1 MKTQSY
7 TALDSVSSLAKDS
20 SAIIE
25 SKGLNLIQ
33 TAINFLNLLYN
44 EYDAETAAML
54 ERKFINSIK
63 LKDSRK
69 YTRAVKRIG
78 GNKDV

>member
-1 MKTQSY
+1 MKPQSQS
-7 TALDSVSSLAKDS
+7 ALCSI
-20 SAIIE
+20 SALTSNSAVVVE
-25 SKGLNLIQ
+25 SKGLNIIQ
-33 TAINFLNLLYN
+33 TAINFISYIHS
-44 EYDAETAAML
+44 EYDTETAQML

-78 GNKDV
+78 ENKDV